1 MIILRPTLAT
11 ALACSLVFGQ
21 ESISTSPAVPAP
33 SGAPSIRELKAPAD
47 VANPLT
53 GQLKTYDDFR
63 YPSFFSK
70 DYAKQQLFFKP
81 DPTLSIADPI
91 KLKDYV
97 VNGKL
102 ELSLRSYLEL
112 VLANNT
118 TIQLQK
124 VLLQPSRNA
133 IQRAFGVFDP
143 IANAR
148 FTATRQQTPT
158 TDALAGAAVLSQ
170 LSQPLSLGVTQ
181 LMESGLQY
189 QVNYNAQKVSTNN
202 SFASFNPFYTSNLNV
217 TLTQPLLRNRGGYF
231 NKIPVY
237 LAKARLRSSEY
248 RFEDNINR
256 LLAAA
261 ENAYWDVIG
270 ARENLKVQEQALG
283 LADTSLKRAQRE
295 LELGAIS
302 ALDIYQPQAT
312 YARSEILVTQAR
324 YRLAQFEDALR
335 LQMAV
340 DLDPDVRKLPIV
352 LTEPVLPPTDTKPFD
367 KEAIVSEA
375 LSLRP
380 DLKATRQDTMNDDLV
395 VRQAA
400 NNLRPDLSLFGNYTT
415 QGRGGN
421 FLQRTTV
428 FNPDGSTSPV
438 NQIIPGGIT
447 DAFSQM
453 WGFNYPVYGFG
464 VQLRLPLRDRAAAA
478 NYADAVVAKRAD
490 MLAERQ
496 AAQQVRLDVLNAINL
511 VENSRASVELA
522 KIAADLAQKRVEA
535 EQKKYDLG
543 TSTLFFVLAAQQDL
557 SQAQSDLVTQ
567 SVTYRRNQLNLS
579 QRTGRLITDRG
590 IILQ

>member
-1 MIILRPTLAT
+1 MLISLRSTFVS
-11 ALACSLVFGQ
+11 ALLCSLALGQ
-21 ESISTSPAVPAP
+21 DQAAQSSASSTSRKLQAP
-33 SGAPSIRELKAPAD
+33 EETTNSF
-47 VANPLT
+47 T
-53 GQLKTYDDFR
+53 GQLKKYDEFK
-63 YPSFFSK
+63 YPSFFSQG
-70 DYAKQQLFFKP
+70 YVKQQLFLKP

-91 KLKDYV
+91 RLRDFV
-97 VNGKL
+97 VGDKL
-102 ELSLRSYLEL
+102 ELSLRSYTEL

-118 TIQLQK
+118 QIMLQK
-124 VLLQPSRNA
+124 VLLQPQRNA

-158 TDALAGAAVLSQ
+158 SDALAGAAVLSQ
-170 LSQPLSLGVTQ
+170 LSQPFSLSVAQTL
-181 LMESGLQY
+181 ESGTQY
-189 QVNYNAQKVSTNN
+189 AVNYNAGKVSTNN
-202 SFASFNPFYTSNLNV
+202 SFASFNPNYTSNLNIQI
-217 TLTQPLLRNRGGYF
+217 TQPLLRNRGGYF

-237 LAKARLRSSEY
+237 IARARLRSAEY
-248 RFEDNINR
+248 GFEDNINR
-256 LLAAA
+256 LLANA

-324 YRLAQFEDALR
+324 YRLAQLEDALR
-335 LQMAV
+335 LQIAV

-352 LTEPVLPPTDTKPFD
+352 LTEPVLPPTDTQPFD
-367 KEAIVSEA
+367 KEALVSEA
-375 LSLRP
+375 LSMRP
-380 DLKATRQDTMNDDLV
+380 DLRVARQNVLNDDLF
-395 VRQAA
+395 VRQAS
-400 NNLRPDLSLFGNYTT
+400 NNLRPDLSLFGNYTS
-415 QGRGGN
+415 QGRGGP
-421 FLQRTTV
+421 FQQRTTI
-428 FNPDGSTSPV
+428 FNPDGSQSPV
-438 NQIIPGGIT
+438 TNVIPGGIT

-453 WGFNYPVYGFG
+453 FGFSYPVYGFG
-464 VQLRLPLRDRAAAA
+464 LQLRLPLRDRAAAA
-478 NYADAVVAKRAD
+478 NYADSIVGKRAD
-490 MLAERQ
+490 MLNERLV
-496 AAQQVRLDVLNAINL
+496 AQQVRLDVLNAINQ

-567 SVTYRRNQLNLS
+567 SVTYRRNQLNLL
-579 QRTGRLITDRG
+579 QRSGKLLTDRG
-590 IILQ
+590 VVLQ

>member
-1 MIILRPTLAT
+1 MPISLRSTVATL
-11 ALACSLVFGQ
+11 LLCSAAFGQ
-21 ESISTSPAVPAP
+21 EKSGKLIAP
-33 SGAPSIRELKAPAD
+33 EQT
-47 VANPLT
+47 ANPVT
-53 GQLKTYDDFR
+53 DQLKTYDEYK

-70 DYAKQQLFFKP
+70 GYVKQQLFFKA
-81 DPTLSIADPI
+81 DPTYSIADPI
-91 KLKDYV
+91 RLKDFV
-97 VNGKL
+97 VGDKL

-118 TIQLQK
+118 QIMLQK

-133 IQRAFGVFDP
+133 IQRAFGAFDP

-148 FTATRQQTPT
+148 FQATRQQTPT
-158 TDALAGAAVLSQ
+158 SDALAGATVLSQ
-170 LSQPLSLGVTQ
+170 LTQPFSLNATQ
-181 LMESGLQY
+181 TLENGLNY
-189 QVNYNAQKVSTNN
+189 QINYNAQKLSTNN
-202 SFASFNPFYTSNLNV
+202 SFASFNPNYTSNLNIQI
-217 TLTQPLLRNRGGYF
+217 TQPLLRNRGTYF

-237 LAKARLRSSEY
+237 IARARLRSAEY
-248 RFEDNINR
+248 RFENNINT
-256 LLAAA
+256 LLANA

-324 YRLAQFEDALR
+324 YRLAQVEDALR
-335 LQMAV
+335 LQVSV
-340 DLDPDVRKLPIV
+340 DLDPDIRRLPIV

-367 KEAIVSEA
+367 REALVTEAISM
-375 LSLRP
+375 RP
-380 DLKATRQDTMNDDLV
+380 DLRATRQDVLNDDLI

-400 NNLRPDLSLFGNYTT
+400 NNLRPDFNIFGVYTT
-415 QGRGGN
+415 QGRGGPQVVRN
-421 FLQRTTV
+421 TI
-428 FNPDGSTSPV
+428 FNPDGSQSPV
-438 NQIIPGGIT
+438 LNVIPGGIT

-453 WGFNYPVYGFG
+453 FGFGYPVYGAG
-464 VQLRLPLRDRAAAA
+464 LQLRLPLRDRAAAA
-478 NYADAVVAKRAD
+478 NYADAVVGKRAD
-490 MLAERQ
+490 LLNERQ
-496 AAQQVRLDVLNAINL
+496 IAQQVRLDVLNAINQ

-543 TSTLFFVLAAQQDL
+543 TTTLFFVLAAQQDL

-567 SVTYRRNQLNLS
+567 SVTYRRNQLNLL
-579 QRTGRLITDRG
+579 QRSGKLLNDRG
-590 IILQ
+590 VVLQ

>member
-1 MIILRPTLAT
+1 MLTLLRSTFAAAFL
-11 ALACSLVFGQ
+11 CSLVLGQ
-21 ESISTSPAVPAP
+21 DKARKLQAP
-33 SGAPSIRELKAPAD
+33 EDTP
-47 VANPLT
+47 NPFT
-53 GQLKTYDDFR
+53 GQLRTYDDPVTPRFGTSA
-63 YPSFFSK
+63 YV
-70 DYAKQQLFFKP
+70 KQSLYLKP
-81 DPTLSIADPI
+81 DPTYSLADPTR
-91 KLKDYV
+91 LKDFV
-97 VNGKL
+97 VGDKL

-118 TIQLQK
+118 QIMLQK
-124 VLLQPSRNA
+124 VLIQPQRNA

-158 TDALAGAAVLSQ
+158 IDALAGAAVLSQ
-170 LSQPLSLGVTQ
+170 LSQPLNFGVTQ
-181 LMESGLQY
+181 LLENGLQY
-189 QVNYNAQKVSTNN
+189 QVNYAAQKVSTNN
-202 SFASFNPFYTSNLNV
+202 SFANFNPNYTSNLNI

-237 LAKARLRSSEY
+237 IAKARLRSTEY
-248 RFEDNINR
+248 RFEDTINR
-256 LLAAA
+256 VLAAA
-261 ENAYWDVIG
+261 ENSYWDVIG

-302 ALDIYQPQAT
+302 PLDIYQPQAT

-324 YRLAQFEDALR
+324 YRLAQFEDVLR

-340 DLDPDVRKLPIV
+340 DLDPDLRKLPIV
-352 LTEPVLPPTDTKPFD
+352 LTEPVLPPSDTKPFD
-367 KEAIVSEA
+367 KEALVAEA

-380 DLKATRQDTMNDDLV
+380 DLKATRQDVLNDDLF

-400 NNLRPDLSLFGNYTT
+400 NNLRPDFSLFGNYTA

-421 FLQRTTV
+421 LL
-428 FNPDGSTSPV
+428 PDPRAVPPRLSA
-438 NQIIPGGIT
+438 IPGGIS
-447 DAFSQM
+447 DALSQM
-453 WGFNYPVYGFG
+453 FGFNFPVYGFG
-464 VQLRLPLRDRAAAA
+464 LQLRLPLRDRRASADF
-478 NYADAVVAKRAD
+478 ADAVVAKRAD
-490 MLAERQ
+490 LLAERQ
-496 AAQQVRLDVLNAINL
+496 VAQQVRLDVLNAINL

-543 TSTLFFVLAAQQDL
+543 TTTLFFVLAAQQDL

-567 SVTYRRNQLNLS
+567 SVTYRRNQLNLL
-579 QRTGRLITDRG
+579 QRSGKLLSDRG
-590 IILQ
+590 VVLQ

>member
-1 MIILRPTLAT
+1 MLTFLRPPLA
-11 ALACSLVFGQ
+11 ALLLCSLVFGQ
-21 ESISTSPAVPAP
+21 EGQETKRKLTAP
-33 SGAPSIRELKAPAD
+33 EET
-47 VANPLT
+47 VNPFT
-53 GQLKTYDDFR
+53 GQLRTYDELVAPRFWQSE
-63 YPSFFSK
+63 YL
-70 DYAKQQLFFKP
+70 KQSIYLKP
-81 DPTLSIADPI
+81 DPTYSIADPT
-91 KLKDYV
+91 KLKDFV
-97 VNGKL
+97 VGDKI
-102 ELSLRSYLEL
+102 ELTLRSYLEL

-118 TIQLQK
+118 QIMLQK
-124 VLLQPSRNA
+124 VLIQPQRNA

-143 IANAR
+143 IALAR

-170 LSQPLSLGVTQ
+170 LAQPFSLGVTQ
-181 LMESGLQY
+181 VLENGLQY
-189 QVNYNAQKVSTNN
+189 QVSYNGQKTSTNN
-202 SFASFNPFYTSNLNV
+202 SFANFNPFYTSNLNV

-237 LAKARLRSSEY
+237 IAKARLRSTEY
-248 RFEDNINR
+248 RFEDTINR
-256 LLAAA
+256 LLANA

-324 YRLAQFEDALR
+324 YRLAQLEDALR
-335 LQMAV
+335 LQIAI
-340 DLDPDVRKLPIV
+340 DLDPDLRKLPIV

-367 KEAIVSEA
+367 KEALVTEA

-380 DLKATRQDTMNDDLV
+380 DLKATRQDVLNDDLF

-400 NNLRPDLSLFGNYTT
+400 NSLRPDLSLFGNYTS

-421 FLQRTTV
+421 FLQRGNV
-428 FNPDGSTSPV
+428 FNPDGSTSPIT
-438 NQIIPGGIT
+438 QIIPGGIT

-453 WGFNYPVYGFG
+453 FGFNFPVYGFG
-464 VQLRLPLRDRAAAA
+464 IQLRLPLRDRAAAA
-478 NYADAVVAKRAD
+478 NYSDAVVAKRAD
-490 MLAERQ
+490 LLNERLI
-496 AAQQVRLDVLNAINL
+496 AQQVRLDVLNAINL

-543 TSTLFFVLAAQQDL
+543 TTTLFFVLAAQQDL

-567 SVTYRRNQLNLS
+567 SVTYRRNQLNLL
-579 QRTGRLITDRG
+579 QRSGKLLSDRG
-590 IILQ
+590 VVLQ

>member
-1 MIILRPTLAT
+1 MPIFLRPILPI
-11 ALACSLVFGQ
+11 LSLCSLAFGQ
-21 ESISTSPAVPAP
+21 DKA
-33 SGAPSIRELKAPAD
+33 APA
-47 VANPLT
+47 ARKLQAPEETSNPFT
-53 GQLKTYDDFR
+53 GQLRTYDDVLAPRFGQAQ
-63 YPSFFSK
+63 YV
-70 DYAKQQLFFKP
+70 KQTLYLKP
-81 DPTLSIADPI
+81 DPTYSIADPTR
-91 KLKDYV
+91 LKDFV
-97 VNGKL
+97 VGDKL

-118 TIQLQK
+118 QIMLQK
-124 VLLQPSRNA
+124 VLVQPQRNA

-170 LSQPLSLGVTQ
+170 LSQPLTLGVTQ
-181 LMESGLQY
+181 LLENGLQY
-189 QVNYNAQKVSTNN
+189 QVNYSAQKISTNN
-202 SFASFNPFYTSNLNV
+202 SFANFNPNYTSNLNI

-237 LAKARLRSSEY
+237 IAKARLRSTEF
-248 RFEDNINR
+248 RFEDTINR
-256 LLAAA
+256 LLANA

-302 ALDIYQPQAT
+302 PLDIYQPQAT

-324 YRLAQFEDALR
+324 YRLAQFEDVLR
-335 LQMAV
+335 LQIAV
-340 DLDPDVRKLPIV
+340 DLDPDLRKLPLQ

-367 KEAIVSEA
+367 KEALVSEA
-375 LSLRP
+375 LALRP
-380 DLKATRQDTMNDDLV
+380 DLKATRQDVLNDDLF

-400 NNLRPDLSLFGNYTT
+400 NNLRPDLSLFGNYAS

-421 FLQRTTV
+421 FIQRRNV
-428 FNPDGSTSPV
+428 FNSDGSVSPV
-438 NQIIPGGIT
+438 TQVIPGGIS
-447 DAFSQM
+447 DAVSQM
-453 WGFNYPVYGFG
+453 FGFNFPVYGFG
-464 VQLRLPLRDRAAAA
+464 LQLRLPLRDRRAAAD
-478 NYADAVVAKRAD
+478 YADSVVAKRAD
-490 MLAERQ
+490 LLAERQ
-496 AAQQVRLDVLNAINL
+496 VVQQVRLDVLNAINL

-543 TSTLFFVLAAQQDL
+543 TTTLFFVLAAQQDL

-567 SVTYRRNQLNLS
+567 SVTYRRNQLNLL
-579 QRTGRLITDRG
+579 QRSGKLLADRG
-590 IILQ
+590 VVLQ